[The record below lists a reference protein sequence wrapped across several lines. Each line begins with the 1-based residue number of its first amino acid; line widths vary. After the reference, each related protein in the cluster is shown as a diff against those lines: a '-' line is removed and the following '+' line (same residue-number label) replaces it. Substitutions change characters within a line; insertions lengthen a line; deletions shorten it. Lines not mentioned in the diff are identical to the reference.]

1 MPIRTDEELAESALL
16 VGRKL
21 QEIQD
26 YLGAD
31 SHRDA
36 KVRFPR
42 GYIRT
47 ANHFRSTL
55 PFILNRDTQD
65 NLSYALILTDV
76 YRWLTN
82 RTDLFGTAR
91 EMVFKAGV
99 VLAGSICET
108 MAVNYTNGTIG
119 RTVRFKPRCNR
130 MATAGMITEALRDEL
145 HWLWDTRSAIHLCD
159 VEVREYERYT
169 TADYNRAIASIRG
182 LRDQLDEHSTINA
195 TF

>member
-1 MPIRTDEELAESALL
+1 MAIRSDEQLAEAAQL

-47 ANHFRSTL
+47 AEHFRSGL
-55 PFILNRDTQD
+55 PFILDRNARD
-65 NLSYALILTDV
+65 NLAYALILTDV

-119 RTVRFKPRCNR
+119 RTVRFKPRCTR
-130 MATAGMITEALRDEL
+130 MVAAGMITEGLRDEL

-159 VEVREYERYT
+159 VEIREYERYKA
-169 TADYNRAIASIRG
+169 ADYNRAITCVRD
-182 LRDQLDEHSTINA
+182 LRDQLDEYSTANA
-195 TF
+195 VF

>member
-1 MPIRTDEELAESALL
+1 MPIRTDDELAAATHM

-21 QEIQD
+21 QDIQD
-26 YLGAD
+26 YLGTD
-31 SHRDA
+31 SNRAA

-47 ANHFRSTL
+47 ANHFRSRL
-55 PFILNRDTQD
+55 PFILDRDTQD
-65 NLSYALILTDV
+65 NLAYALILTDV

-91 EMVFKAGV
+91 EMTFKAGV

-108 MAVNYTNGTIG
+108 MAVNYTANAIG
-119 RTVRFKPRCNR
+119 RTVRFKRRCER
-130 MATAGMITEALRDEL
+130 MVTSGMITEGLRDEL

-159 VEVREYERYT
+159 VAVREYERYT
-169 TADYNRAIASIRG
+169 TTDYNRSVMCIRD
-182 LRDQLDEHSTINA
+182 LRDQLDEHSTVNA
-195 TF
+195 AL

>member
-1 MPIRTDEELAESALL
+1 MPITTDQELAQAADL

-31 SHRDA
+31 SHRAA

-47 ANHFRSTL
+47 ANHFRSRL
-55 PFILNRDTQD
+55 PFILDRDARD
-65 NLSYALILTDV
+65 NLAYALILTDV
-76 YRWLTN
+76 YRWVTN

-108 MAVNYTNGTIG
+108 MAVNYTDGAIG
-119 RTVRFKPRCNR
+119 RTVRFKRRCDR
-130 MATAGMITEALRDEL
+130 MVTAGMISDDLRDEL
-145 HWLWDTRSAIHLCD
+145 HWVWDTRSAIHLCD
-159 VEVREYERYT
+159 LEVREFERYT
-169 TADYNRAIASIRG
+169 TADYNRAISCIRD
-182 LRDQLDEHSTINA
+182 LRDQLDEHSTA
-195 TF
+195 KAAF

>member
-1 MPIRTDEELAESALL
+1 MPITTDEELAEAADL

-21 QEIQD
+21 QEIQN

-31 SHRDA
+31 SHRAA

-47 ANHFRSTL
+47 ANYFRSRL
-55 PFILNRDTQD
+55 PFILDNDAQD
-65 NLSYALILTDV
+65 NLAYALILTDV
-76 YRWLTN
+76 YRWLTS

-108 MAVNYTNGTIG
+108 MTVNYTKGVIG
-119 RTVRFKPRCNR
+119 RSVRFKSRCDR
-130 MATAGMITEALRDEL
+130 MVTAGMITAPLRDEL

-169 TADYNRAIASIRG
+169 TADYNLAITCIRN
-182 LRDQLDEHSTINA
+182 LRDQLDEHSTANA
-195 TF
+195 AF

>member
-1 MPIRTDEELAESALL
+1 MPIRSDEELAEAADL

-31 SHRDA
+31 PHRAA

-47 ANHFRSTL
+47 ANHFRSKL
-55 PFILNRDTQD
+55 SFIADRDAKD
-65 NLSYALILTDV
+65 NLAYALILTDV

-108 MAVNYTNGTIG
+108 MAVNYTSGVIG
-119 RTVRFKPRCNR
+119 RSVRFKRRCDR
-130 MATAGMITEALRDEL
+130 MVTAGMITELLRDEL

-169 TADYNRAIASIRG
+169 TADYSRAITCIRNM
-182 LRDQLDEHSTINA
+182 REQLDEHA
-195 TF
+195 TVNFAL

>member
-1 MPIRTDEELAESALL
+1 MPMANDAELVEAARIA
-16 VGRKL
+16 GGKL

-31 SHRDA
+31 SRRDA

-42 GYIRT
+42 GFIRT
-47 ANHFRSTL
+47 ADHFRL
-55 PFILNRDTQD
+55 KLLFILDRDAQD
-65 NLSYALILTDV
+65 NISYALILSDV

-91 EMVFKAGV
+91 EMVLKAGV

-108 MAVNYTNGTIG
+108 MCVNHTCGEIG
-119 RTVRFKPRCNR
+119 RTARFKRRCDR
-130 MATAGMITEALRDEL
+130 MAESQMITGPLRDEL

-169 TADYNRAIASIRG
+169 TADYNRAITCVRNF
-182 LRDQLDEHSTINA
+182 RDQLDAHATENA
-195 TF
+195 AF

>member
-1 MPIRTDEELAESALL
+1 MPITTDQELAQAADL

-31 SHRDA
+31 SHRAA

-47 ANHFRSTL
+47 ANHFRSRL
-55 PFILNRDTQD
+55 PFILDRDARD
-65 NLSYALILTDV
+65 NLAYALILTDV
-76 YRWLTN
+76 YRWVTN

-108 MAVNYTNGTIG
+108 MAVNYTDGAIG
-119 RTVRFKPRCNR
+119 RSVRFKTRCDR
-130 MATAGMITEALRDEL
+130 MVTAGMISDDLRDEL
-145 HWLWDTRSAIHLCD
+145 HWVWDTRSAIHLCD
-159 VEVREYERYT
+159 LEVREFERYT
-169 TADYNRAIASIRG
+169 TADYNRAISCIRD
-182 LRDQLDEHSTINA
+182 LRDQLDEHSTANA
-195 TF
+195 AF

>member
-1 MPIRTDEELAESALL
+1 MPIRTEEELAAAADL

-31 SHRDA
+31 SHRAA

-42 GYIRT
+42 GFIRT
-47 ANHFRSTL
+47 ANHFRNRL
-55 PFILNRDTQD
+55 LFILDRDARD
-65 NLSYALILTDV
+65 NLAYALILTDV

-91 EMVFKAGV
+91 EMTFKAGV

-108 MAVNYTNGTIG
+108 MAVNYTTGAIG
-119 RTVRFKPRCNR
+119 RSVRFKPRCDR
-130 MATAGMITEALRDEL
+130 MVTAEMITGPLRDEL

-159 VEVREYERYT
+159 VTVREYERYT
-169 TADYNRAIASIRG
+169 TSDYNRSITCIRD
-182 LRDQLDEHSTINA
+182 LRDQLDEHSTANA
-195 TF
+195 AF

>member
-1 MPIRTDEELAESALL
+1 MPIRTDAELAEAADL

-26 YLGAD
+26 HLGGD
-31 SHRDA
+31 SHRNA

-47 ANHFRSTL
+47 ADHFRSRL
-55 PFILNRDTQD
+55 PFILDRDARD
-65 NLSYALILTDV
+65 NLAYALILTDV

-91 EMVFKAGV
+91 EMIFKAGV

-119 RTVRFKPRCNR
+119 RSVRFKPRCDR
-130 MATAGMITEALRDEL
+130 MTTAGMITENLRDEL

-169 TADYNRAIASIRG
+169 TADYNRSITCIRE
-182 LRDQLDEHSTINA
+182 LRDQLDEHATVNA
-195 TF
+195 AF